1 MRILSRIV
9 RHYIGTNNFSTKNI
23 FNIYIW
29 CFIFS
34 FEIYQWTDLCIIK
47 CGQSTSPPENQS
59 IARNSSSNWDKRLV
73 ITFTTLLYRCSQMVK
88 IQILLSLLL
97 QELGFNFF
105 SYNNLTIKVTNP
117 LEEKCRNN
125 HKLWKDSYYQFSS
138 SMPGLH

>member
-9 RHYIGTNNFSTKNI
+9 SHYIGTNNFSTKNI

-73 ITFTTLLYRCSQMVK
+73 ITFK
-88 IQILLSLLL
+88 IQDSANRLFNLVLSEENLNKLPKNLEVGSYASSLHTSLILN
-97 QELGFNFF
+97 QA
-105 SYNNLTIKVTNP
+105 I
-117 LEEKCRNN
+117 
-125 HKLWKDSYYQFSS
+125 HKKASNKSRES
-138 SMPGLH
+138 EII

>member
-1 MRILSRIV
+1 MTTKRHKCCCWHAAVVVVSWASISRNRSSCYSLLLAYYSYWASHLGMRILSRIV

-73 ITFTTLLYRCSQMVK
+73 IAFT
-88 IQILLSLLL
+88 
-97 QELGFNFF
+97 
-105 SYNNLTIKVTNP
+105 
-117 LEEKCRNN
+117 RNN
-125 HKLWKDSYYQFSS
+125 SEFQNYRNKSNSDFMDSD
-138 SMPGLH
+138 